1 MTNFEEEAHTEEPMD
16 DNVLSV
22 IDHIMIDFGRSLEEL
37 EEFSNAGAE
46 LATLFRR
53 EKAPN
58 EEEIRTILE
67 GKMK

>member
-1 MTNFEEEAHTEEPMD
+1 MTNFEEEAHTEKPLD

-22 IDHIMIDFGRSLEEL
+22 IDQIMIDFGRSLEEL
-37 EEFSNAGAE
+37 EEFSITGAE

-58 EEEIRTILE
+58 EAEIRTILE
-67 GKMK
+67 GDMK